1 MFFTNLIV
9 YKFKQEAEFNK
20 EEFNKALEQDL
31 SRHCTQQEL
40 STFGWTK
47 ALGKHGDS
55 LAHFSNRRILVCAK
69 REEKILPAAVINE
82 MVADKVEQIELEES
96 RPVRRKERDEL
107 KENIVH
113 TLLPQ
118 AFTKSSFQ
126 HAFIDMDSGLLVV
139 NSASFNKAEELAAL
153 LRKSLGTL
161 PIVPVFGE
169 YDLDVFLTDWLT
181 NLNTPKGF
189 AIGFDAEMQEADDSG
204 AIAKLKGHDLHG
216 DEVKAHL
223 EQGKRVTKLA
233 LNWNDR
239 IKFNFQN
246 DGAIKQVNFS
256 DTIKEE
262 NADIPKE
269 DMPIKLDADFCL
281 VAGEI
286 VQMITELTHGG
297 LVNGFP
303 DDQDDG
309 NESLIAEHNAKYQDS
324 NGNDAFYEEAKAF
337 VQETQHASVS
347 RIQRKFRIGYN
358 RAARLVEQLEVEGV
372 VTAPSHNGE
381 RTVLIK

>member
-1 MFFTNLIV
+1 MFFSNLVI
-9 YKFKQEAEFNK
+9 YKFKQQAEFNK
-20 EEFNKALEQDL
+20 EEFNTALEQD
-31 SRHCTQQEL
+31 SFRHCGQQEL
-40 STFGWTK
+40 STFGWSK
-47 ALGKHGDS
+47 PFGKHGES

-69 REEKILPAAVINE
+69 REEKILPASVINE
-82 MVADKVEQIELEES
+82 MVADKVERIELEEN
-96 RPVRRKERDEL
+96 RPVRKKERDEL
-107 KENIVH
+107 KENVLH

-118 AFTKSSFQ
+118 AFTKSSLQ
-126 HAFIDMDSGLLVV
+126 YAFIDMDSGLLVV
-139 NSASFNKAEELAAL
+139 NSSSFNKAEELAAL

-161 PIVPVFGE
+161 PIIPAFGE

-181 NLNTPKGF
+181 NFSTPEGF

-216 DEVKAHL
+216 DEVKTHL

-233 LNWNDR
+233 LNWNER
-239 IKFNFQN
+239 IKFNLQN
-246 DGAIKQVNFS
+246 DGAIKQVIYS

-286 VQMITELTHGG
+286 VQMITELTNNG
-297 LVNGFP
+297 LVNCE
-303 DDQDDG
+303 QDDG
-309 NESLIAEHNAKYQDS
+309 NKSLLTKYKDS
-324 NGNDAFYEEAKAF
+324 NDELYQEVKAF
-337 VQETQHASVS
+337 VLDTGHASVS

-358 RAARLVEQLEVEGV
+358 RAARLVEQLEANGL
-372 VTAPSHNGE
+372 VTAPGHNGE
-381 RTVLIK
+381 REVTPFN

>member
-9 YKFKQEAEFNK
+9 YKFKQDAEFNK

-82 MVADKVEQIELEES
+82 MVAEKVEQIELEEN

-107 KENIVH
+107 KENIAH

-118 AFTKSSFQ
+118 AFAKSSLQ
-126 HAFIDMDSGLLVV
+126 YAFIDMDSGLLVV

-181 NLNTPKGF
+181 NFNTPKGF

-286 VQMITELTHGG
+286 VQMITELTSNG
-297 LVNGFP
+297 LSKIEQQEPKQQV
-303 DDQDDG
+303 
-309 NESLIAEHNAKYQDS
+309 SLTDYQDS

-358 RAARLVEQLEVEGV
+358 RAARLVEQLEANGI
-372 VTAPSHNGE
+372 VTAPGHNGE